1 MLDIGWMEMLLV
13 AMVALVVI
21 GPKDLPRAL
30 RTAGQWVGKVKG
42 VAREFQNSMDDMIRE
57 SELEEIREDAKKL
70 ARGDLDDMTD
80 FDNSID
86 PTGGHEGPFAAS
98 YDDEA
103 DRPRT
108 APPASELLHSPPAPD
123 TEADSTPPGGGEW
136 AVDADPAEME
146 VAGERPGP
154 SDPES
159 ARTGT

>member
-57 SELEEIREDAKKL
+57 SELEEIRQDAKKL
-70 ARGDLDDMTD
+70 ARGDLDDMTG

-86 PTGGHEGPFAAS
+86 PTGGHKGPFAEETSLDAR
-98 YDDEA
+98 
-103 DRPRT
+103 RPRT
-108 APPASELLHSPPAPD
+108 APPASEMLHSHAPTD
-123 TEADSTPPGGGEW
+123 GDAEADLASDPTIDP
-136 AVDADPAEME
+136 DPAGLE
-146 VAGERPGP
+146 VAGERPSP
-154 SDPES
+154 PES
-159 ARTGT
+159 ESERTGT